1 MNFDEVEKIIEEGKF
16 RKAVA
21 GALLGATLAS
31 SAMIKQDQ
39 TQHAK
44 AQQQFKVRTRR
55 TANSPAMTWI
65 DDAKPTELK
74 DTILQL
80 PELYTKEDSLLSY
93 SMTVNNLKNKKGDY
107 LKNYLE
113 IQKQYQNKKIT
124 REEAVKKLV
133 DGGILSVNEAKR
145 QPDHWD
151 VLKS

>member
-1 MNFDEVEKIIEEGKF
+1 MNFNEAEKIIEEGKF
-16 RKAVA
+16 KKAVA

-44 AQQQFKVRTRR
+44 AQQQYKVRTRNLNR
-55 TANSPAMTWI
+55 NNFA
-65 DDAKPTELK
+65 DVELDYGKPTELK

-80 PELYTKEDSLLSY
+80 PELYTKEDSLLPY
-93 SMTVNNLKNKKGDY
+93 SMTVKNLKNKEGDY

-133 DGGILSVNEAKR
+133 DGGILSDKQAKC
-145 QPDHWD
+145 QPVYWD
-151 VLKS
+151 VL